1 MDKLNRQYLDE
12 WIDGDERAF
21 QRVFDYYLPKL
32 ISFSFRSLKNVEDA
46 EELSLNVMLNI
57 WKYKSQIGTII
68 DFDDYLFGI
77 LRNQIARHYRKKM
90 LVTEEL
96 DAVPLVNL
104 GTVEHPEFSVKE
116 LQLKYDAALD
126 KMPGKQREVFVLSRE
141 RGMSQKEIANVKG
154 LSVNTVN
161 NHITSSL
168 KLLRKEFQDY
178 PEALSMVFVVGAAVT
193 LIR

>member
-126 KMPGKQREVFVLSRE
+126 KMPEKQREVFVLSRE

>member
-57 WKYKSQIGTII
+57 WKYKNQIGTII

-126 KMPGKQREVFVLSRE
+126 KMPEKQREVFVLSRE

>member
-57 WKYKSQIGTII
+57 WKYKNQIGTII